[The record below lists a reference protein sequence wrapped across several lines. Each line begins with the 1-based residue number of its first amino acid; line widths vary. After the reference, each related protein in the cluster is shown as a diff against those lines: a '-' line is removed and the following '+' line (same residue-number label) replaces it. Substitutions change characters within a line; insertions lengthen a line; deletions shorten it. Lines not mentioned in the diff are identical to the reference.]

1 MAHGWSGRGLK
12 VSESKSFDA
21 DPSLA
26 GLARHMHAIAAYRED
41 LGRLQA
47 SWDTLSLLGE
57 LSGNATEMAG
67 TRAAFGELSTALL
80 HHLAIETHRKALA
93 DLRTKAQNGINILV
107 RNLFERTAD
116 IGFLSADGHIRDLLE
131 AGAEDAAARAALEA
145 RFREY
150 VAKYSV
156 YYDII
161 LLDREGEVRARL
173 EPHAK
178 AASYH
183 AILAEALTS
192 EAAYVEY
199 FGPLDIVSDEPR
211 LVYAWRV
218 ERPGQRPLGALILV
232 FRLADE
238 MEGIFRNLIAPDDW
252 TVLACASPDGTIIA
266 SSCPIQTPAGL
277 KLPPS
282 ALRPSGKPLRLGGRQ
297 YLAVACEAA
306 GYQGYL
312 GPGWSCIGL
321 LPLEA
326 AFERE
331 EGQVVD
337 GVDAGLLDSVAGDPA
352 LFSDELRTVS
362 RKAGVIQRDLNRS
375 VWNGWIKQTDS
386 TEANVAFSKLLLSE
400 VSNAGRKTQAVF
412 DASIGDL
419 YRTVIAAILEK
430 CRSHAAFAIDVMDR
444 NLYERANDCRWW
456 ALDAT
461 FARVLA
467 EPSPD
472 GFRSCGTV
480 LAAINALYTVYSN
493 LILFDATGRVVAVS
507 QPEQEHWLGTMLEGE
522 WASRTLSLRS
532 TQDYAVSRFDPTALY
547 GEAATYIYA
556 AAIPGRGGRPLGG
569 VGIVFDS
576 TPQFT
581 AMLQDA
587 LPSGA
592 NGKPLGGAF
601 ALFLDE
607 ARKVIAST
615 SQRFAIGS
623 TCDLDIDLG
632 SVAPKQDLSRIIAFE
647 GRYYA
652 IGAVISQGYREYKT
666 QDGYRSDVIAVCAVP
681 LGAVTEARRA
691 APAVSNGNAA
701 TLVRKSGERGPV
713 TEIATFHIAR
723 HWLGVPARDV
733 VEAVDAVD
741 MKPAAATL
749 AGSVFAGYKLYK
761 GAPVPVLRLE
771 ARLGIAG
778 GPRDDQQIVIVRSAG
793 SLLGLLVDTL
803 GTIPAIQASD
813 IMPMKELTSRDDVP
827 ATGVVGNAGSGEGML
842 MLLDVDRLGLDVLGR
857 TPFRAQ
863 AAE

>member
-1 MAHGWSGRGLK
+1 MSASSG
-12 VSESKSFDA
+12 FDD

-26 GLARHMHAIAAYRED
+26 GLVRHMHAIADYREQ

-67 TRAAFGELSTALL
+67 TRAAFSDLTTALL
-80 HHLAIETHRKALA
+80 HHLAIETRRKALA

-116 IGFLSADGHIRDLLE
+116 IGFLSGDEHIRALLDASSDETE
-131 AGAEDAAARAALEA
+131 ARVALEQ
-145 RFREY
+145 RFKEY

-156 YYDII
+156 YSDII
-161 LLDREGEVRARL
+161 LLDAGGEVRARL
-173 EPHAK
+173 TPHA
-178 AASYH
+178 APASSH
-183 AILAEALTS
+183 ALLAEALTS
-192 EAAYVEY
+192 SAAYVEY
-199 FGPLDIVSDEPR
+199 FGPLDIVSEEPR

-218 ERPGQRPLGALILV
+218 ERPGKQRPLGVLVLV

-252 TVLACASPDGTIIA
+252 TVLACIGPDGTIIA
-266 SSCPIQTPAGL
+266 SSCPIQAPAGL
-277 KLPPS
+277 KLPQG
-282 ALRPSGKPLRLGGRQ
+282 ALQATDRPLRLGGRQ
-297 YLAVACEAA
+297 YLAVACEAT

-321 LPLEA
+321 MPLEV
-326 AFERE
+326 AFERA
-331 EGQVVD
+331 D
-337 GVDAGLLDSVAGDPA
+337 GPDMVGSEAGLLDSVSGDPA

-362 RKAGVIQRDLNRS
+362 RQAGVIQRDLNRS
-375 VWNGWIKQTDS
+375 VWNGWIRQTDS

-456 ALDAT
+456 ALDAS
-461 FARVLA
+461 FAKALA
-467 EPSPD
+467 EPSPE
-472 GFRSCGTV
+472 GFRSCRTT

-493 LILFDATGRVVAVS
+493 LIVFDGTGRVVAVS
-507 QPEQEHWLGTMLEGE
+507 QPEQEHLLGSALDAE
-522 WASRTLSLRS
+522 WAMRTLSGRS
-532 TQDYAVSRFDPTALY
+532 TQDYAVSSFGPSPLY
-547 GEAATYIYA
+547 GDAATYIYA
-556 AAIPGRGGRPLGG
+556 AAIPGRAASRPLGG
-569 VGIVFDS
+569 VAIVFDS
-576 TPQFT
+576 GPQFA

-587 LPSGA
+587 LPSDAAGR
-592 NGKPLGGAF
+592 PLGGAF

-607 ARKVIAST
+607 GGKVIAST
-615 SQRFAIGS
+615 SPRFAIGS
-623 TCDLDIDLG
+623 PCDLAIDLG

-666 QDGYRSDVIAVCAVP
+666 QDGYRSDVTAVCAVP
-681 LGAVTEARRA
+681 LGAITSGRA
-691 APAVSNGNAA
+691 VADAGPAADAAA
-701 TLVRKSGERGPV
+701 TLARKAAERGPA

-723 HWLGVPARDV
+723 HWLGVPARAV
-733 VEAVDAVD
+733 VEAVDAAD

-761 GAPVPVLRLE
+761 DAPVPVLRLE
-771 ARLGIAG
+771 TRLGIAS
-778 GPRDDQQIVIVRSAG
+778 GPREDQQIVIVRSAG
-793 SLLGLLVDTL
+793 SLLGLLVDRL
-803 GTIPAIQASD
+803 GTIPAIRDAD
-813 IMPMKELTSRDDVP
+813 IMPMKELTARDDVP
-827 ATGVVGNAGSGEGML
+827 AIGVVGNAGSGAGML

-857 TPFRAQ
+857 TVLRAQ

>member
-1 MAHGWSGRGLK
+1 MSSSRD
-12 VSESKSFDA
+12 FDA

-26 GLARHMHAIAAYRED
+26 GLVRHMHAIATYREE

-80 HHLAIETHRKALA
+80 HHLAVETHRKALA

-116 IGFLSADGHIRDLLE
+116 IGFLSADEHIRGLLE
-131 AGAEDAAARAALEA
+131 VDAGDVQARAALET

-156 YYDII
+156 YSDII

-173 EPHAK
+173 EPHATT
-178 AASYH
+178 ATRH
-183 AILAEALTS
+183 AILAEALAS
-192 EAAYVEY
+192 EQAYVEHY
-199 FGPLDIVSDEPR
+199 GGLDIVSDEKR

-218 ERPGQRPLGALILV
+218 ERPGQHPLGVLILV

-266 SSCPIQTPAGL
+266 SSCPIQAPAGL
-277 KLPPS
+277 KLPPG
-282 ALRPSGKPLRLGGRQ
+282 ALLPSDRPLRLGGRH
-297 YLAVACEAA
+297 YLSVACAAA

-331 EGQVVD
+331 EGQAAD
-337 GVDAGLLDSVAGDPA
+337 GVDAGLLDAVAGDPA

-375 VWNGWIKQTDS
+375 VWNGWIRQTDS

-461 FARVLA
+461 FAKVLA
-467 EPSPD
+467 EPSPE
-472 GFRSCGTV
+472 GFRSCGNV

-493 LILFDATGRVVAVS
+493 LILFDATGRIVAVS
-507 QPEQEHWLGTMLEGE
+507 QPEQEHWLGTVLDGE
-522 WASRTLSLRS
+522 WVSRTSSLRS
-532 TQDYAVSRFDPTALY
+532 TQDYAVSRFEPTALY
-547 GEAATYIYA
+547 GEAATYVYA
-556 AAIPGRGGRPLGG
+556 AAIPARNGRPLGG

-576 TPQFT
+576 TPQFA

-587 LPSGA
+587 LPSDASGR
-592 NGKPLGGAF
+592 PLGGAF

-607 ARKVIAST
+607 AGTVIAST
-615 SQRFAIGS
+615 SPRFGIGS
-623 TCDLDIDLG
+623 VCDLGFDLG

-652 IGAVISQGYREYKT
+652 VGAVISQGYREYKT
-666 QDGYRSDVIAVCAVP
+666 QDGYRSDVTAVCAVP
-681 LGAVTEARRA
+681 LGAVTEARSA
-691 APAVSNGNAA
+691 ASVVSNAA
-701 TLVRKSGERGPV
+701 ALARKSGERGPV

-723 HWLGVPARDV
+723 HWLGVPAREV

-741 MKPAAATL
+741 LKPAAATL

-761 GAPVPVLRLE
+761 DAPVPVLRLE

-778 GPRDDQQIVIVRSAG
+778 DPRDDQQIVIVRSAG
-793 SLLGLLVDTL
+793 SLLGLLVDAL
-803 GTIPAIQASD
+803 GTIPAVQDAD

-827 ATGVVGNAGSGEGML
+827 AVGVVGNAGAGML

-857 TPFRAQ
+857 APFRAQ

>member
-1 MAHGWSGRGLK
+1 MSA
-12 VSESKSFDA
+12 SKGFDA
-21 DPSLA
+21 DPSLV
-26 GLARHMHAIAAYRED
+26 RHMHAIAAYREE

-67 TRAAFGELSTALL
+67 TRAAFGDLSAALL

-116 IGFLSADGHIRDLLE
+116 IGFLSADEHIRDLLE
-131 AGAEDAAARAALEA
+131 ADAEDAGARAALET

-156 YYDII
+156 YSDIV

-178 AASYH
+178 TACNH
-183 AILAEALTS
+183 AILAEALAS
-192 EAAYVEY
+192 EGAYVEY
-199 FGPLDIVSDEPR
+199 FGPLDIVSDEKR

-218 ERPGQRPLGALILV
+218 ERPGQRPLGVLILV

-238 MEGIFRNLIAPDDW
+238 MEGIFGNLIAPDDW

-266 SSCPIQTPAGL
+266 SSCPIQAPAGL
-277 KLPPS
+277 KLQPS
-282 ALRPSGKPLRLGGRQ
+282 ALRPSDKPLRLGGRQ
-297 YLAVACEAA
+297 YLAVAYEAA
-306 GYQGYL
+306 GYQGYP

-331 EGQVVD
+331 EGQAVN
-337 GVDAGLLDSVAGDPA
+337 GVDAGLLDSVTGDPA

-461 FARVLA
+461 FAKALA
-467 EPSPD
+467 AHSPE
-472 GFRSCGTV
+472 GFRSCRDV
-480 LAAINALYTVYSN
+480 LASINALYTVYCN
-493 LILFDATGRVVAVS
+493 LILFDAAGRVVAVS
-507 QPEQEHWLGTMLEGE
+507 RAEQEHLLGETLDGE
-522 WASRTLSLRS
+522 WVSRTLSLRS
-532 TQDYAVSRFDPTALY
+532 TQDYAVSSFEPTPLY
-547 GEAATYIYA
+547 GDAATYLYA
-556 AAIPGRGGRPLGG
+556 AAISGRSGRPLGG
-569 VGIVFDS
+569 VAIVFDS
-576 TPQFT
+576 TPQFA
-581 AMLQDA
+581 AMLHDA
-587 LPSGA
+587 LPSDA
-592 NGKPLGGAF
+592 SGKPLAGAF

-607 ARKVIAST
+607 AGNIIAST
-615 SQRFAIGS
+615 SPRFAIGS
-623 TCDLDIDLG
+623 VCDLDIDLG
-632 SVAPKQDLSRIIAFE
+632 AVAPKQDLSRIVAFE

-652 IGAVISQGYREYKT
+652 VGAVISQGYREYKT
-666 QDGYRSDVIAVCAVP
+666 QDGYRCDVIAVCAVP
-681 LGAVTEARRA
+681 LGAVTEARSA
-691 APAVSNGNAA
+691 APVVSNANAA
-701 TLVRKSGERGPV
+701 TLARKSGERGPV

-749 AGSVFAGYKLYK
+749 AGAVFAGYKLYK

-771 ARLGIAG
+771 TRLGIGG
-778 GPRDDQQIVIVRSAG
+778 GPREDQQIVIVRSAG
-793 SLLGLLVDTL
+793 SLLGLLVDAL
-803 GTIPAIQASD
+803 GTIPAVQQSD
-813 IMPMKELTSRDDVP
+813 IMPIKELTSRDDVP
-827 ATGVVGNAGSGEGML
+827 ATGVVGNAGGGEGML

>member
-1 MAHGWSGRGLK
+1 MGQGSSGRGLK
-12 VSESKSFDA
+12 VGASKGFEA
-21 DPSLA
+21 DPSLP
-26 GLARHMHAIAAYRED
+26 GLVRHMHAIAAYREE

-67 TRAAFGELSTALL
+67 TRAAFGELSAALL
-80 HHLAIETHRKALA
+80 QHLAIETHRKALA

-116 IGFLSADGHIRDLLE
+116 IGFLSADEHIRALLE
-131 AGAEDAAARAALEA
+131 TGSDDAAARIALEA
-145 RFREY
+145 RFKEY

-156 YYDII
+156 YSDII

-173 EPHAK
+173 EPHA
-178 AASYH
+178 AASSNH
-183 AILAEALTS
+183 GIRNEALAS
-192 EAAYVEY
+192 DGAYVEY

-218 ERPGQRPLGALILV
+218 ERPGQRPLGVLILV

-238 MEGIFRNLIAPDDW
+238 MDGIFRNLIAPDDW
-252 TVLACASPDGTIIA
+252 TVLACAGPDGTIIA
-266 SSCPIQTPAGL
+266 SSCPIQAPAGL
-277 KLPPS
+277 KLPPG
-282 ALRPSGKPLRLGGRQ
+282 ALIPSNKPLRLGGRQ

-331 EGQVVD
+331 EGQAVE
-337 GVDAGLLDSVAGDPA
+337 GVDAGLLDSVTGDPA

-362 RKAGVIQRDLNRS
+362 RQAGVIQRDLNRS
-375 VWNGWIKQTDS
+375 VWNGWIRQTDS

-430 CRSHAAFAIDVMDR
+430 CRSHAGFAIDVMDR

-461 FARVLA
+461 FAKALSEPAPEAFRACRGVL
-467 EPSPD
+467 
-472 GFRSCGTV
+472 G
-480 LAAINALYTVYSN
+480 AINALYTVYSN
-493 LILFDATGRVVAVS
+493 LILFDATGRAVAVS
-507 QPEQEHWLGTMLEGE
+507 QPGHEDLLGTALDGE
-522 WASRTLSLRS
+522 WVARTLSLRS
-532 TQDYAVSRFDPTALY
+532 TQDYAVSRFEPTALY
-547 GEAATYIYA
+547 DDAATYLYA
-556 AAIPGRGGRPLGG
+556 AAIPGRNGRPLGG
-569 VGIVFDS
+569 VAIVFDS
-576 TPQFT
+576 TPQFA

-587 LPSGA
+587 LPSDA
-592 NGKPLGGAF
+592 AGKPLAGAF
-601 ALFLDE
+601 ALFLDD
-607 ARKVIAST
+607 AGKVIAST
-615 SQRFAIGS
+615 SERFAIGS
-623 TCDLDIDLG
+623 ACDLGVDLG
-632 SVAPKQDLSRIIAFE
+632 GVAPKQDLSRIIAFE

-652 IGAVISQGYREYKT
+652 IGAVISRGYREYKT
-666 QDGYRSDVIAVCAVP
+666 RDGYRSDVVAVCAVP
-681 LGAVTEARRA
+681 LGAVTAARSTLAVA
-691 APAVSNGNAA
+691 ANANAA
-701 TLVRKSGERGPV
+701 TLARKPGEGAV

-723 HWLGVPARDV
+723 HWLGVPAREV
-733 VEAVDAVD
+733 VEAVDAAD

-778 GPRDDQQIVIVRSAG
+778 GPREDQQIVIVRSAG
-793 SLLGLLVDTL
+793 SLLGLLVDAL
-803 GTIPAIQASD
+803 GTIPAVCAAD
-813 IMPMKELTSRDDVP
+813 IMPIKELTSRDDVP
-827 ATGVVGNAGSGEGML
+827 ATGVVGNAGSGAGML
-842 MLLDVDRLGLDVLGR
+842 MLLDVDRLGLDILGR